1 MIDLYIPSNTDY
13 EKNGDMTLTPSTA
26 SVHAVLN
33 GAWEAE
39 LTHPLDR
46 DGRWKYITEESVIRM
61 PSFNGSQLFR
71 VKAVQK
77 SDAGV
82 TAVME
87 PIFYDAMDDCWITDI
102 RPTNATGQ
110 QALNA
115 MLSPNAKYSGQSNIT
130 AAETAYYQNVNF
142 LEALNGDIDQ
152 SFVNRW
158 GGEILYD
165 NYTVIVNTR
174 VGGDYGVELRYGKN
188 IPKNG
193 MNCETDIR
201 DVVTR
206 LYPKG
211 YNGVTMSN
219 NGYVDSPLLN
229 SYPIIKCASITF
241 DNVKMRADA
250 SEDDEDNGV
259 IVCDTQQEL
268 DAALTAQCNAQYS
281 AGLDKPKVTIEADM
295 VLLQNTEQYKDYQM
309 IENVSLGDTVHCR
322 NGHLGITTDARVI
335 ELEYDSIRKKV
346 SSVVIGDF
354 KANYFDGV
362 TSAAQKIDSVIA
374 PNGSLIAEKVQGIL
388 NGMETQM
395 VLQSTV
401 AQKVSGVA
409 FRVEDTDPTSDLYGC
424 MIWGTQGIQISTTP
438 TADGRDWDWTTAITA
453 RGIHAETIVTGL
465 LADQTGKNYWNLDT
479 GEFYSETGVFAGEL
493 QAATGTFAGE
503 LKAATG
509 SFSGKIT
516 ATSGYIGNGAAGWTI
531 ADSAIYNGCTSIG
544 DTRAGTYVGTNGI
557 RNYAS
562 ADSFTTITGGKITSN
577 NVDLAGKITAT
588 SGYIGGNE
596 ITQEHLEVKA
606 QGGLIVANTANIC
619 MRDVQG
625 ELKAIIRPYTYD
637 NNPNLAI
644 NAMGNILYLGAFD
657 TPRGIYAMEGMFYD
671 NGQTYISSD
680 RRLKE
685 NVKEIGA
692 EDSLAFLRKLH
703 PVSFR
708 YTGKPEVHHGLI
720 AQEVREAIDGEWNVV
735 TEYEHMEDRET
746 GKSVTRL
753 TLAYMEI
760 IADLIGA
767 IQALDGRVEY
777 LWKNH

>member
-13 EKNGDMTLTPSTA
+13 EKNGDMTLTPSAA

-33 GAWEAE
+33 GAWGAE

-46 DGRWKYITEESVIRM
+46 GGRWKYITEESVIRM

-130 AAETAYYQNVNF
+130 ITETAYYQGVNF

-193 MNCETDIR
+193 MSCETDIR

-206 LYPKG
+206 IYPKG

-219 NGYVDSPLLN
+219 SGYVDSPLLN

-281 AGLDKPKVTIEADM
+281 AGLDKPRVTIEADM
-295 VLLQNTEQYKDYQM
+295 VLLQNTEQYKDYQV
-309 IENVSLGDTVHCR
+309 IETASLGDTVHCH
-322 NGHLGITTDARVI
+322 NNHLGITTDARVI

-362 TSAAQKIDSVIA
+362 TSAAQKIDSVVA
-374 PNGSLIAEKVQGIL
+374 PNGSLIAEKVQGTL
-388 NGMETQM
+388 NGMNTQLH
-395 VLQSTV
+395 LQST
-401 AQKVSGVA
+401 AAEKVSGVA
-409 FRVEDTDPTSDLYGC
+409 FRVEDTDPASDLYGC

-493 QAATGTFAGE
+493 QAATGTFKGNLTAAGGTFRGNLQAAGGTFSGNLSAAGGTFTGDLEAAGGTFAGE

-509 SFSGKIT
+509 TFKGALQAATGSFSGEIT
-516 ATSGYIGNGAAGWTI
+516 ASSGT
-531 ADSAIYNGCTSIG
+531 
-544 DTRAGTYVGTNGI
+544 
-557 RNYAS
+557 
-562 ADSFTTITGGKITSN
+562 
-577 NVDLAGKITAT
+577 
-588 SGYIGGNE
+588 IGGNVINSNN
-596 ITQEHLEVKA
+596 ITVTGTGIILPPGGGIGWIDA
-606 QGGLIVANTANIC
+606 Q
-619 MRDVQG
+619 QQSF
-625 ELKAIIRPYTYD
+625 AILQNFSG
-637 NNPNLAI
+637 NNPNVML
-644 NAMGNILYLGAFD
+644 NATGNFLYLGYMNTNNIVCWAPLQVGESNRNRD
-657 TPRGIYAMEGMFYD
+657 LWVWGDIYVLGSVH
-671 NGQTYISSD
+671 QI
-680 RRLKE
+680 
-685 NVKEIGA
+685 
-692 EDSLAFLRKLH
+692 
-703 PVSFR
+703 PV
-708 YTGKPEVHHGLI
+708 T
-720 AQEVREAIDGEWNVV
+720 
-735 TEYEHMEDRET
+735 
-746 GKSVTRL
+746 
-753 TLAYMEI
+753 
-760 IADLIGA
+760 
-767 IQALDGRVEY
+767 
-777 LWKNH
+777 

>member
-1 MIDLYIPSNTDY
+1 MIDLYIPSNTDH
-13 EKNGDMTLTPSTA
+13 EKNGDMTLTPSAA

-39 LTHPLDR
+39 LMHPLDR

-71 VKAVQK
+71 VKTVQK

-82 TAVME
+82 TATME

-130 AAETAYYQNVNF
+130 ITETAYYQGVNF

-188 IPKNG
+188 IPQNG
-193 MNCETDIR
+193 MSCETDIR

-206 LYPKG
+206 IYPKG

-268 DAALTAQCNAQYS
+268 DAALTQQCNAQYS

-309 IENVSLGDTVHCR
+309 IESVSLGDTVHCR

-346 SSVVIGDF
+346 SSVVIGDLQD
-354 KANYFDGV
+354 NYFDGV

-409 FRVEDTDPTSDLYGC
+409 FRVEDTDPASDLYGC
-424 MIWGTQGIQISTTP
+424 MIWGTQGIQISKTP
-438 TADGRDWDWTTAITA
+438 TADGRDWDWTTALTA
-453 RGIHAETIVTGL
+453 RGLNADVIITGL
-465 LADQTGKNYWNLDT
+465 LTDQTGKNYWNLDT
-479 GEFYSETGVFAGEL
+479 GEFYSETGTFAGTL
-493 QAATGTFAGE
+493 QAADGTFKGNLTAAGGTFRGNLQAAGGTFSGSLTAATGTFAGE
-503 LKAATG
+503 LEAATGTFKGTLQAATG
-509 SFSGKIT
+509 SFSGEIT
-516 ATSGYIGNGAAGWTI
+516 ASSG
-531 ADSAIYNGCTSIG
+531 
-544 DTRAGTYVGTNGI
+544 R
-557 RNYAS
+557 
-562 ADSFTTITGGKITSN
+562 
-577 NVDLAGKITAT
+577 
-588 SGYIGGNE
+588 IGGNVINANN
-596 ITQEHLEVKA
+596 ITVTGTGIILPPGGGIGWIDA
-606 QGGLIVANTANIC
+606 QQQSFAILQNFSGNNPNVMLNATGNFLYLGYMNTANIVC
-619 MRDVQG
+619 WAPLQVGENNRNRDLWVWG
-625 ELKAIIRPYTYD
+625 DIHV
-637 NNPNLAI
+637 
-644 NAMGNILYLGAFD
+644 LGSVEK
-657 TPRGIYAMEGMFYD
+657 I
-671 NGQTYISSD
+671 
-680 RRLKE
+680 
-685 NVKEIGA
+685 
-692 EDSLAFLRKLH
+692 
-703 PVSFR
+703 PV
-708 YTGKPEVHHGLI
+708 T
-720 AQEVREAIDGEWNVV
+720 
-735 TEYEHMEDRET
+735 
-746 GKSVTRL
+746 
-753 TLAYMEI
+753 
-760 IADLIGA
+760 
-767 IQALDGRVEY
+767 
-777 LWKNH
+777 

>member
-1 MIDLYIPSNTDY
+1 MIQVYAPGNTAY
-13 EKNGDMTLTPSTA
+13 EKNGNYVLAPEECTLDMA
-26 SVHAVLN
+26 LN
-33 GAWEAE
+33 GSWEME
-39 LTHPLDR
+39 IVHPLSDA
-46 DGRWKYITEESVIRM
+46 GMAIVEGAVIAA
-61 PSFNGSQLFR
+61 PVPGKEKQLFR
-71 VKAVQK
+71 VYQAVK
-77 SDAGV
+77 SQGGI
-82 TAVME
+82 TAYAR
-87 PIFYDAMDDCWITDI
+87 PIFLDAAHDVFLIDV
-102 RPTNATGQ
+102 RPTE
-110 QALNA
+110 
-115 MLSPNAKYSGQSNIT
+115 KSGQEALDILTNGTKYLGESDISDK
-130 AAETAYYQNVNF
+130 ATAYYQNKN
-142 LEALNGDIDQ
+142 LIEALASDDEN
-152 SFVNRW
+152 SFLNRW
-158 GGEILYD
+158 GGEIDYD
-165 NYTVIVNTR
+165 NYKIYINKR
-174 VGGDYGVELRYGKN
+174 IGGDYGVTAEFGRNLRA
-188 IPKNG
+188 IEESVD
-193 MNCETDIR
+193 MSE
-201 DVVTR
+201 VVTR
-206 LYPKG
+206 IIPVA
-211 YNGVTMSN
+211 YNGYMLEGGSPW
-219 NGYVDSPLLN
+219 VDSPRIN
-229 SYPIIKCASITF
+229 DYPIIYAAQVTYSDI
-241 DNVKMRADA
+241 KMAADA
-250 SEDDEDNGV
+250 GEDEQGY
-259 IVCDTQQEL
+259 DTLEEL
-268 DAALTAQCNAQYS
+268 RAALKAAANADF
-281 AGLDKPKVTIEADM
+281 AGGRDLPKIAYKVEMADLSQTLEYAD
-295 VLLQNTEQYKDYQM
+295 VKILE
-309 IENVSLGDTVHCR
+309 EVRLGDTVHCKNKR
-322 NGHLGITTDARVI
+322 LGINTDGRATRIVYDCILKKNVSVELGDYQGEYFSRLDDAVNTMGTVI
-335 ELEYDSIRKKV
+335 DPGTKTV
-346 SSVVIGDF
+346 
-354 KANYFDGV
+354 
-362 TSAAQKIDSVIA
+362 
-374 PNGSLIAEKVQGIL
+374 IAEKVAGTL
-388 NGMETQM
+388 NAIHTQ
-395 VLQSTV
+395 LRYQKNI
-401 AQKVSGVA
+401 AQKQDVRAVL
-409 FRVEDTDPTSDLYGC
+409 FEDIDPSSPTYGALCIGSQGFQIANRRTS
-424 MIWGTQGIQISTTP
+424 
-438 TADGRDWDWTTAITA
+438 DGRDWAWTTAFTA
-453 RGIHAETIVTGL
+453 DGGYADVIVSGL
-465 LADQTGKNYWNLDT
+465 LADKTGATYWNLDT
-479 GEFYSETGVFAGEL
+479 GEFYTRTGVFAGEL
-493 QAATGTFAGE
+493 RAATGTFAGE

-509 SFSGKIT
+509 SFAGKIT

-531 ADSAIYNGCTSIG
+531 ANSAIYNGCTSIS
-544 DTRAGTYVGTNGI
+544 DARAGTYVGINGI

-606 QGGLIVANTANIC
+606 RGGLIVANTANIC

-767 IQALDGRVEY
+767 IQAIDRRVEY